1 MKPMRSPRTV
11 RARRLRR
18 IRELEAP
25 DPSVAAFMADAEVRE
40 ADLADALVAVRDAD
54 HGHPLTTGGQRVASG
69 QCEVCRIVDGA
80 L

>member
-1 MKPMRSPRTV
+1 V

-40 ADLADALVAVRDAD
+40 ADLADALIAVRQAE
-54 HGHPLTTGGQRVASG
+54 HGHPVTPGGQPVSSVR
-69 QCEVCRIVDGA
+69 CEVCRIVDGA